1 MYEISVSQSFD
12 AAHFLREY
20 RGRCARMHGHTWK
33 VEAVVEGE
41 ELGPSQLLVDFNDLK
56 GLLRE
61 VVDDFDHAC
70 LNDLPPFDR
79 KSPTSENV
87 ARIIFQR
94 LQEKVESL
102 GTPVRLLKVRVSESP
117 ETSVVYAPRP

>member
-79 KSPTSENV
+79 ESPTSENV

-94 LQEKVESL
+94 LQGKVESL